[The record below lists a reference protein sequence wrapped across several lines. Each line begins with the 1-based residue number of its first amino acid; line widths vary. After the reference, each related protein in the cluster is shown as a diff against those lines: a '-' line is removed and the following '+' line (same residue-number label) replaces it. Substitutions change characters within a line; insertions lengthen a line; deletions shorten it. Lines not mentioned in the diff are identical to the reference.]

1 MFLFCFVFAWG
12 LALPG
17 NQNVKVRGCQ
27 VSEQIA
33 LAQPRVTAGSLRTP
47 LPQMAV
53 DGAAPARARASG
65 VGVGRGSHFSAA
77 LTAVLVST
85 TASESYVVAHSCE
98 DKCKRRADN
107 ICVTQVLGVE
117 PEEGYT
123 NMFKWLFVP
132 NKFAILLTF

>member
-17 NQNVKVRGCQ
+17 NQSVKDRGCQ

-33 LAQPRVTAGSLRTP
+33 LAQPRVTTGSLRAP

-53 DGAAPARARASG
+53 AGAAPARARASG

-77 LTAVLVST
+77 LTAVPVST
-85 TASESYVVAHSCE
+85 AASESDVLAHSCE

-107 ICVTQVLGVE
+107 ICVTQVLGAE
-117 PEEGYT
+117 PEEGFT
-123 NMFKWLFVP
+123 NLFKWLFVP